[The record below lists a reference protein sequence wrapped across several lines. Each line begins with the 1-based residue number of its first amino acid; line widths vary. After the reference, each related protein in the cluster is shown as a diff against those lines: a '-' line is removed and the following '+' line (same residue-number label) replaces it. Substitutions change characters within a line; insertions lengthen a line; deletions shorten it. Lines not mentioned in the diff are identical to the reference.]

1 MGHGTARR
9 LVPPA
14 GARRPTRAQRRRATR
29 AQPGQRQRA
38 GGLRGF
44 RPGRAGAAGVEDD
57 AEHVVPLARGDRVLH
72 LLRALAECVGREAP
86 DEARA
91 ADAARQ
97 RQQDASDQQHL
108 SSARLARARSGGA
121 PGRLPRQLR
130 LMRGAHRHRH
140 DENRRFVPA
149 PRAHVRVGCAA
160 RRRAGAGGAR
170 ERGSNAPQ
178 PVEGQGVLQE
188 VAKQATA
195 PPASAARGGR
205 TCGGCPWGSPSFPSW
220 VPCARGARTD
230 PAPPVRGSASPA
242 CAPHCARVTCAGP
255 ACRRPG
261 QVQRQETR
269 FATPRA
275 ARCKVSLQYQ
285 ALSLVVALVTSSAQC
300 SRSACLLLEASY

>member
-91 ADAARQ
+91 AGAARQ

-140 DENRRFVPA
+140 DENRRFVPV
-149 PRAHVRVGCAA
+149 PRAHVRVGWAARCAA
-160 RRRAGAGGAR
+160 ACRGWRRPRKR
-170 ERGSNAPQ
+170 EQCPAASGRTGSATRSGQTGNSAP
-178 PVEGQGVLQE
+178 
-188 VAKQATA
+188 A
-195 PPASAARGGR
+195 PAARGGR
-205 TCGGCPWGSPSFPSW
+205 TCGGCPWGSPSSPSW

-242 CAPHCARVTCAGP
+242 CTPHCARVTCAGP
-255 ACRRPG
+255 ACRRLG

-275 ARCKVSLQYQ
+275 ARCKVSIQ
-285 ALSLVVALVTSSAQC
+285 
-300 SRSACLLLEASY
+300 